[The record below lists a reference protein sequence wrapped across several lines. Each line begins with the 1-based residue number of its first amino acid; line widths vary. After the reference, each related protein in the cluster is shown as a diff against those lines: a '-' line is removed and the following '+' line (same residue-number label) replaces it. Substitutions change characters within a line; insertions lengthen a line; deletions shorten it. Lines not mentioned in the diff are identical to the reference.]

1 MTMDGLLE
9 NFCGQLKE
17 MLDKA
22 SGPEEIFA
30 RGRRMLGRF
39 ALEPVFLKDI
49 LSRQVSGEH
58 STSVMYTPDTN
69 EITLFREPDGLFS
82 LRLYVW
88 DPAVS
93 YPIHSHGAWGIVS
106 CVAGEILERK
116 FQRLD
121 DGARPGYARLK
132 ESSRSV
138 LKPGATTTILSLDQG
153 IHQMDSAVRA
163 HSSVSLHLYGKP
175 VRRGFLEF
183 FNPHKDSVY
192 RVTYPGLNN
201 RLYALQALGAIREDW
216 TAEVLEQASGDKN
229 PLVRYEALRALTGV
243 QKEKAM
249 ELIEK
254 EAYKDNSLREAFKAL
269 YDTIR

>member
-1 MTMDGLLE
+1 MGKLLE
-9 NFCGQLKE
+9 TFCGELRCLFETSSAMEEAMVQVRQL
-17 MLDKA
+17 
-22 SGPEEIFA
+22 
-30 RGRRMLGRF
+30 LGRF
-39 ALEPVFLKDI
+39 AVKPVFLRDV
-49 LSRQVSGEH
+49 LSRQVAGDNVG
-58 STSVMYTPDTN
+58 SVMYTPDTN
-69 EITLFREPDGLFS
+69 EVTLFRDPDGLFS

-93 YPIHSHGAWGIVS
+93 YPIHSHGSWGIVS
-106 CVAGEILERK
+106 CVAGAIQERK

-132 ESSRSV
+132 ESARSV
-138 LKPGATTTILSLDQG
+138 LKHGEITTILPLDQG
-153 IHQMDSAVRA
+153 IHQMDGVVQEHA
-163 HSSVSLHLYGKP
+163 SVSLHLYGKP

-216 TAEVLEQASGDKN
+216 TAEILEQAAGDKS
-229 PLVRYEALRALTGV
+229 PLIRYEALKALAGV

-249 ELIEK
+249 EMIKK
-254 EAYKDNSLREAFKAL
+254 EASKENSLRESFKSL
-269 YDTIR
+269 FDSCE